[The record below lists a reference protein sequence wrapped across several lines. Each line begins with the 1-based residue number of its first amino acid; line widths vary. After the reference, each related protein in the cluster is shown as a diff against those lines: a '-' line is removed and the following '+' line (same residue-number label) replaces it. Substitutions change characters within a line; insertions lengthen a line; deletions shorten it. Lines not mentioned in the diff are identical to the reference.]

1 VLIPTLVGVL
11 VLSAVIGWV
20 ISDRSDG
27 SMDNGNDSVTLD
39 SAGTY
44 DEPAD
49 SIPVAPDVKGDVLPN
64 VKVEDLAG
72 NAVTTG
78 SLLGQ
83 PLVINLWFP
92 TCVPCKKEMPDFAE
106 VQQELGDQVRFVG
119 ISTQGTPNDIR
130 SFADDRGVKYELLRD
145 ETLALP
151 SKLSIGVY
159 PATLFVT
166 ADGHIASLHQG
177 AMTADTLRST
187 IDDELLG

>member
-27 SMDNGNDSVTLD
+27 SMGNGNDSVTLD

-92 TCVPCKKEMPDFAE
+92 TCVPCKKEMPDFAK

-187 IDDELLG
+187 IDEELLG